1 MKNKYFKGTPPKV
14 GVVANSIGVFSLK
27 GKEVAEKQLKTLFEE
42 FKREGYIS
50 KDSFLYPQR
59 IFSPEEGRKVADLF
73 TKQKVEVIV
82 VLNSAFPNG
91 NTFLALATDPYLFK
105 IPLIVTAPPEIKL
118 PAPEWSTNAFCGLIM
133 NNYVAK
139 RISRYIYPLGGWP
152 REKKYREELKR
163 LLKVFYTVKESR
175 KEVIGRFGDA
185 PGGFHSA
192 SGDQLAYAERFG
204 TQIETIDWT
213 AVMETY
219 RTKKAKGY
227 LKEVKFSEKEV
238 DETAEEMKKGRV
250 VLVEDETIRKAARLY
265 HTFKA
270 IIEANGLVSAAF
282 RCWPEM
288 LEPYIGIPPCLSM
301 GWLLSKRVVT
311 AASCEGD
318 WPTAVTQTMGTLLS
332 DKPAAC
338 VDFVNYI
345 GGSSIVQL
353 GHCGVGIAGLMA
365 KNSPKLLGKISSEV
379 KKKIMAGKIKVN
391 DAIAE
396 KSPDRQGGLNIG
408 PAHIG
413 QFEYG
418 KKTGINLI
426 QTKEGRFKMLVFT
439 GESNPETA
447 KGILYS
453 AADIKVKDSQR
464 LNDLILEHGF
474 SHHLALA
481 FDDVSQELKIL
492 CDYYGIEYIS
502 S

>member
-1 MKNKYFKGTPPKV
+1 MKNKYFKGTPPKA

-27 GKEVAEKQLKTLFEE
+27 GKEVAERQLKTLFEE
-42 FKREGYIS
+42 FRKEGYIS
-50 KDSFLYPQR
+50 EDSFLYPQR
-59 IFSPEEGRKVADLF
+59 IFSPEESRKVSDLF
-73 TKQKVEVIV
+73 TKKRVEVIV

-118 PAPEWSTNAFCGLIM
+118 PVPEWTTNAFCGVIM
-133 NNYVAK
+133 NNFVAK
-139 RISRYIYPLGGWP
+139 RINRYIYPLAGWP
-152 REKKYREELKR
+152 KEKGYQNELKR
-163 LLKVFYTVKESR
+163 LLKVFYAVRELR
-175 KEVIGRFGDA
+175 KNVIGRFGDA

-192 SGDQLAYAERFG
+192 SGDQLTYAERFG
-204 TQIETIDWT
+204 TQIETIDLT

-219 RTKKAKGY
+219 RSRKAVGY

-238 DETAEEMKKGRV
+238 EETTKEMKQGRV
-250 VLVEDETIRKAARLY
+250 VLVEDEMIRKAARLY
-265 HTFKA
+265 HAFKA
-270 IIEANGLVSAAF
+270 IIEANGLTSAAF

-288 LEPYIGIPPCLSM
+288 LEPYIGIPVCLPM
-301 GWLLSKRVVT
+301 GWLLSKKVVT

-345 GGSSIVQL
+345 GGSPIVQL
-353 GHCGVGIAGLMA
+353 GHCGMGIAGLMA
-365 KNSPKLLGKISSEV
+365 KNPPKLSGKISSQL
-379 KKKIMAGKIKVN
+379 KKKIMTGKIRIN

-396 KSPDRQGGLNIG
+396 KSSDRQGGLNIG

-413 QFEYG
+413 QFKYG
-418 KKTGINLI
+418 KKTGIGLI

-439 GESNPETA
+439 GESSPETA

-453 AADIKVKDSQR
+453 AADIKVKNPQR

-474 SHHLALA
+474 SHHLALT
-481 FDDVSQELKIL
+481 FDDISQELKVL
-492 CDYYGIEYIS
+492 CDYYEIEYIS
-502 S
+502 P